1 MTLAAQGRE
10 RAFTGADGNRLVAE
24 VWGAGPPVLLLHG
37 GGQTRHSWERTCRRL
52 AASGLAAIALDLR
65 GHGDSDW
72 SPDGTY
78 GLPTHARDVL
88 AVCAALPVRPSLVG
102 ASMGGASALL
112 AIGGAAAGGAELAS
126 SLVLV
131 DVTPTM
137 ASSGVARIRDFMLD
151 APDGFASIDEAA
163 EAVARY
169 QPDRS
174 RPRSAAGL
182 VKNLRL
188 RDDGRYHWH
197 WDPRILEELSDD
209 PGALRG
215 AMVRAA
221 REVRIPS
228 LAVRGGRSDVVS
240 PEAVRELL
248 GLIPGCEFT
257 EVSAA
262 GHMVAGA
269 DNDVFSQAIA
279 EFVGRFAYIDIPPS
293 TGRTTPVM

>member
-1 MTLAAQGRE
+1 M
-10 RAFTGADGNRLVAE
+10 RAFAGADNNRLAAE

-52 AASGLAAIALDLR
+52 AAAGLCAVALDMR

-72 SPDGTY
+72 SPDGAY
-78 GLPTHARDVL
+78 GLQVHARDVR
-88 AVCAALPVRPSLVG
+88 AVCAALPGRPGLVG

-112 AIGGAAAGGAELAS
+112 AVGEAGTGGSELAS

-137 ASSGVARIRDFMLD
+137 EGGGVSRIREFMLT
-151 APDGFASIDEAA
+151 APEGFASIDEAA
-163 EAVARY
+163 EAVAGYLPGRA
-169 QPDRS
+169 
-174 RPRSAAGL
+174 RPRSTGGL

-197 WDPRILEELSDD
+197 WDPRILKELSDD
-209 PGALRG
+209 PAGVHE
-215 AMVRAA
+215 AMVRSA
-221 REVRIPS
+221 RGVRIPT
-228 LAVRGGRSDVVS
+228 LAVRGGQSDVVS
-240 PEAVRELL
+240 PAGVQELL
-248 GLIPGCEFT
+248 GLIPGCEFA
-257 EVSAA
+257 EVGGA

-269 DNDVFSQAIA
+269 DNDDFSHAIVS
-279 EFVGRFAYIDIPPS
+279 FVRSFAHIAIPPS